1 MPLNAAD
8 FDAITQ
14 EARLCFLNEDAP
26 EYLLMLD
33 EAVQRLQAN
42 RVQQFS
48 VHEYQD
54 LMRAA
59 HSLKGGAGIAQLNE
73 LQQVAHRLED
83 ILEALK
89 DGQVS
94 DRPTAH
100 DLVAL
105 GVENIHGLIIAANLN
120 QPAGNREQREHLLA
134 QLDHFLATLG
144 PVPREQGGDG
154 RPSSGGVTLSPLV
167 QTALQTDL
175 EDCLKRVEAATKS
188 NPGAIESTL
197 RSLAQE
203 AKLLG
208 QALKVSWL
216 VELAD
221 QIVPLIEQM
230 PVLELAPAVVAE
242 FRDARDHYLKQA
254 LAAAET
260 KVTKPVATKTTKSP
274 SVADTPSSETAPEQ
288 PAFHLRIPVT
298 KLDRM
303 GNTVSELL
311 IGQERLNLYQSQF
324 QRVSKELKLRIDQFR
339 PIREQIQTI
348 YDRLAIPLVQMPQNR
363 SHGNGHW
370 RVSDSTPVSLT
381 ALETDVSEVNR
392 GDEFDAL
399 QFDRYTDLHSVL
411 QDFQE
416 ILARIQE
423 TGADI
428 DLLNRDLQDALDE
441 SRQHLNDLRGDLTGS
456 RLVPF
461 RGLAEKFIPALQT
474 LSQRHQKPTNVVIQ
488 GSQTLVDQVVLEQ
501 LKAPL
506 THLVRNAF
514 DHGIESAFIRENAGK
529 PEIATITLSAK
540 VLGNQ
545 VLIAIQDDGGGINLE
560 KVTQKALKLGLC
572 TAESIPLLTQE
583 QILEFLF
590 MPGFSTAKEVSDL
603 SGRGVGLDV
612 VRLQVERLRGTVR
625 IQTQL
630 GQGTTF
636 TLALP
641 LTLSILPLI
650 LCQVANLTLA
660 IPDLS
665 VLEVIQLSE
674 YTDIQQPAATI
685 EWKSQMI
692 PLKALHEFLPYQRSL
707 GKIQQPPGIGIVVD
721 VNGQPCAL
729 AVNTLLA
736 ERELVLKPF
745 DETVNVPA
753 YLMGCTVLG
762 TGEVVP
768 ILSPPNFESLLT
780 SYQPPSKAKAA
791 AEPSSD
797 QTTVMIV
804 DDSIA
809 VRRLLERILSQ
820 VGYRVL
826 QGRDGKEALEI
837 LKTQGLTVALVITDV
852 EMPRMDGYTLVKE
865 IRANPK
871 LRHLP
876 VAMLTS
882 RGGDRHRKKAQQ
894 LGVNAYFS
902 KPFQPVEMI
911 NQVSELVARKAA
923 LRG

>member
-8 FDAITQ
+8 FDAITK
-14 EARLCFLNEDAP
+14 EARSCFLNEDAP

-33 EAVQRLQAN
+33 EAIQRLQSN
-42 RVQQFS
+42 RQQRFS
-48 VHEYQD
+48 IHEYQD

-83 ILEALK
+83 LLEALK
-89 DGQVS
+89 EGQVA
-94 DRPTAH
+94 DVLTAH
-100 DLVAL
+100 DLIAL
-105 GVENIHGLIIAANLN
+105 GVENIHGLINAAHLN
-120 QPAGNREQREHLLA
+120 QPAGHRQQREHLLT

-144 PVPREQGGDG
+144 PVSKVQSGTADG
-154 RPSSGGVTLSPLV
+154 SRGGVTLSPLV

-175 EDCLKRVEAATKS
+175 EDCLKRVETASKS
-188 NPGAIESTL
+188 NPEAIAS
-197 RSLAQE
+197 SLHSLVQE

-208 QALKVSWL
+208 QALKVPWL
-216 VELAD
+216 VELSD
-221 QIVPLIEQM
+221 QIVPLIDQM
-230 PVLELAPAVVAE
+230 PGVELAPAVVAE

-254 LAAAET
+254 LAAVET
-260 KVTKPVATKTTKSP
+260 KAAQSPAIAPSPVISDAPQTT
-274 SVADTPSSETAPEQ
+274 PEQ

-324 QRVSKELKLRIDQFR
+324 QRVSKQLKLRIDQFR
-339 PIREQIQTI
+339 PIREQIQTL
-348 YDRLAIPLVQMPQNR
+348 YDRLAIPLTQMPLNR
-363 SHGNGHW
+363 SQGNGHH
-370 RVSDSTPVSLT
+370 RGVNTFGVE
-381 ALETDVSEVNR
+381 AAETSQ
-392 GDEFDAL
+392 GDDFDAL
-399 QFDRYTDLHSVL
+399 QFDRYTDLHSTL

-441 SRQHLNDLRGDLTGS
+441 SRQHLNNLRGDLTGS

-474 LSQRHQKPTNVVIQ
+474 LSQRHHKPTDVVIQ

-514 DHGIESAFIRENAGK
+514 DHGIESPEVRQKAGK
-529 PEIATITLSAK
+529 PAIATITLSAN
-540 VLGNQ
+540 VSGNQ
-545 VLIAIQDDGGGINLE
+545 VLISIQDDGGGINLE
-560 KVTQKALKLGLC
+560 KVTQKALKVGLC

-674 YTDIQQPAATI
+674 YTDIQQPGQTI
-685 EWKSQMI
+685 EWKSQTI
-692 PLKALHEFLPYQRSL
+692 PLKALHKFLPYQRPL
-707 GKIQQPPGIGIVVD
+707 GQIQQPPGIGIVVD
-721 VNGQPCAL
+721 VNGRPCAL
-729 AVNTLLA
+729 SVNTLLA

-745 DETVNVPA
+745 DTTVTVPA

-768 ILSPPNFESLLT
+768 VLSPPNFESLLS
-780 SYQPPSKAKAA
+780 SYQPLSKTKPTE
-791 AEPSSD
+791 EPTSD
-797 QTTVMIV
+797 QITVMIV

-826 QGRDGKEALEI
+826 QGRDGKEALEM
-837 LKTQGLTVALVITDV
+837 LKTQGSAVALVITDV

-865 IRANPK
+865 IRSNPG
-871 LRHLP
+871 LRHIP

-882 RGGDRHRKKAQQ
+882 RGGDRHRQKAQQ
-894 LGVNAYFS
+894 LGVDAYFS

-911 NQVSELVARKAA
+911 NQVSDLVSKKGTV
-923 LRG
+923 RG

>member
-8 FDAITQ
+8 FDAITK
-14 EARLCFLNEDAP
+14 EARSCFLNEDAP
-26 EYLLMLD
+26 EYVLMLD
-33 EAVQRLQAN
+33 EAIQRLQSN
-42 RVQQFS
+42 RDQRFS

-83 ILEALK
+83 LLEALK
-89 DGQVS
+89 DGQVG
-94 DRPTAH
+94 DVLAAH
-100 DLVAL
+100 DLIAL
-105 GVENIHGLIIAANLN
+105 GVENIHGLINAAHLN
-120 QPAGNREQREHLLA
+120 QPAGHRQQREHLLT
-134 QLDHFLATLG
+134 QLDHFLANLAPAAIT
-144 PVPREQGGDG
+144 PSGGDG
-154 RPSSGGVTLSPLV
+154 GGVTLSPLV

-175 EDCLKRVEAATKS
+175 EDCLKRVETVAKS
-188 NPGAIESTL
+188 NPEAIESTL
-197 RSLAQE
+197 RSLVQE

-216 VELAD
+216 VELSD

-230 PVLELAPAVVAE
+230 PGVELAPAVVAE
-242 FRDARDHYLKQA
+242 FREARDHYLKQA
-254 LAAAET
+254 LASVET
-260 KVTKPVATKTTKSP
+260 KAAQSP
-274 SVADTPSSETAPEQ
+274 TAPEIAPSPTIADTSQTTPEQ

-348 YDRLAIPLVQMPQNR
+348 YDRLAIPLSQMPLGR
-363 SHGNGHW
+363 SQGNG
-370 RVSDSTPVSLT
+370 RVVNTLGVEAP
-381 ALETDVSEVNR
+381 ETKGQGED
-392 GDEFDAL
+392 FDAL
-399 QFDRYTDLHSVL
+399 QFDRYTDLHTTL

-423 TGADI
+423 TGSDI

-441 SRQHLNDLRGDLTGS
+441 SRQHLNNLRGDLTGS

-474 LSQRHQKPTNVVIQ
+474 LSQRHHKPTDVVIQ

-514 DHGIESAFIRENAGK
+514 DHGIESPEVRQKTGK
-529 PEIATITLSAK
+529 PAIATITLSAS
-540 VLGNQ
+540 VSGNQ
-545 VLIAIQDDGGGINLE
+545 VLISIQDDGGGINLE
-560 KVTQKALKLGLC
+560 KVTQKALKVGLC

-674 YTDIQQPAATI
+674 YTDVQQPGQTI
-685 EWKSQMI
+685 EWKSQSI
-692 PLKALHEFLPYQRSL
+692 PLKALHEFLPYQRPL
-707 GKIQQPPGIGIVVD
+707 GQIQQPPSIGIVVD
-721 VNGQPCAL
+721 VNGRPCAL
-729 AVNTLLA
+729 SVNTLLA

-745 DETVNVPA
+745 DTTVNVPA

-768 ILSPPNFESLLT
+768 VLSPPNFESLLS
-780 SYQPPSKAKAA
+780 SYQPPPKAQTVEAA
-791 AEPSSD
+791 VSD

-826 QGRDGKEALEI
+826 QGRDGKEALEV
-837 LKTQGLTVALVITDV
+837 LKTQGSTVALVITDV

-865 IRANPK
+865 IRSNPR

-876 VAMLTS
+876 IAMLTS
-882 RGGDRHRKKAQQ
+882 RGGDRHRQKAQQ
-894 LGVNAYFS
+894 LGVDAYFS

-911 NQVSELVARKAA
+911 NQVSELVSKKGTV
-923 LRG
+923 RG